1 MMTSTSS
8 RMIPGKPFSYVGSVL
23 AVAFF
28 GATLVSPWFAR
39 QSNNPAQTTTKPSS
53 SALLDLN
60 SASLDELKALPGIG
74 EVYAQKIITGR
85 PYRAKADLVSQK
97 ILPRAT
103 YDKIA
108 GLVVTTPHLDSQDP
122 KVANALNFGPAL
134 SAVVSDIRKQFTN
147 LTGFMPDALADRFAD
162 CYSQVSVAE
171 GLVDDV
177 LRQASVSKRFNAIS
191 TLVTEGKNGS
201 LDTLSECVTDL
212 REKLGDTFA
221 DGTPPRLSKLQKDIR
236 DALSQIN

>member
-1 MMTSTSS
+1 MAS
-8 RMIPGKPFSYVGSVL
+8 SYVGSVL

-28 GATLVSPWFAR
+28 GATLVSPSFAR
-39 QSNNPAQTTTKPSS
+39 QSNNPAETATKPSS

-60 SASLDELKALPGIG
+60 SASLDELKALPGID
-74 EVYAQKIITGR
+74 EADAQKIIAGR
-85 PYRAKADLVSQK
+85 PYRAKADLVAQK

-108 GLVVTTPHLDSQDP
+108 GLVVATPHLDPQDP

-147 LTGFMPDALADRFAD
+147 VTGFMPDALADRFAD
-162 CYSQVSVAE
+162 CNSQVSVAE
-171 GLVDDV
+171 DLVNDA
-177 LRQASVSKRFNAIS
+177 LRQANIAKRFNAIS
-191 TLVTEGKNGS
+191 TLVADGRNGS
-201 LDTLSECVTDL
+201 LDTLSGCVTDL
-212 REKLGDTFA
+212 REKLGDAFA
-221 DGTPPRLSKLQKDIR
+221 DGTPPRLNKLQKDVR